1 MSTPE
6 PDEGTGAVPRLSPR
20 TWALVIAGI
29 VALVGVT
36 AWYAFVASHEAVR
49 WKDVGFSVVSPTEIT
64 VTYDVYLYDDVDAD
78 CTLRALNTRFTE
90 VGVATQRVS
99 LEDGRQQRLEATLT
113 TTEEAT
119 TAQVNYCVPVD

>member
-6 PDEGTGAVPRLSPR
+6 PDEGTGALPRLTTR
-20 TWALVIAGI
+20 AWTLVIAGI
-29 VALVGVT
+29 TALVAVT

-64 VTYDVYLYDDVDAD
+64 VTYEVYLYDEVDVD

-90 VGVATQRVS
+90 VGVTTQRVAYA
-99 LEDGRQQRLEATLT
+99 DGAQQRLETTLV
-113 TTEEAT
+113 TTEEANT
-119 TAQVNYCVPVD
+119 GQVQYCEPVD